1 MRITKQ
7 LIALTFVLG
16 ICYSAS
22 AQESGTLIVLKDKT
36 IFWGKKDMPLKI
48 NDVSVGTLPSNTKLE
63 FELKPGS
70 YTLQSEAPFTSTPT
84 NVTIVAGQKTY
95 MKSFTTPNLAD
106 VNAQN
111 TTWTAIS
118 AGSGESIAEKYTDGT
133 VTIDGAGSLNTLS
146 PGAALSAPAVV
157 STAVATPAAASTDNS
172 EKSEEELKKEA
183 VDGFFKEM
191 SPLDIQ
197 EVIANNERQKE
208 LEKIG
213 DLYEFTPVDGVATA
227 EKQSTYSAAEF
238 EEPPKL
244 EKEFPNLKYRRSS
257 VYTLIVNDTT
267 RAGYPYIL
275 SAFGNAELPSKFN
288 NHNVGPYLID
298 GEGGVRQEEEQ
309 AANITEYINNNDVAK
324 KMIAKWFNRSAK
336 GGFNMDLIS
345 KRGFY
350 NATELDVALA
360 ESSARGTALLAD
372 AGEELIGNTF
382 VLVNDY
388 NFTNKEEVAKKVGGA
403 MKIGAMLAA
412 AAGEEGL
419 ADGLNTAAKVVDFV
433 GKGFIIRTRSY
444 LFQLDWNEEVAAR
457 FYTEFWT
464 TDGNLDP
471 AKVNAFNTTDIFKMK
486 LVGYQAA
493 TADVQSTKATTKSNE
508 ELIAEATIKAQNK
521 AIAKLEKTYEQF
533 RTKTPLFS
541 VDPLMAKIGTKEGL
555 EKNDKFEVLE
565 QFIDGQGRTRY
576 KRREIIKVGDV
587 WDNDFT
593 VGEESDGTDENGLN
607 GTIFKGSSKGLYEGM
622 LVRQIN

>member
-7 LIALTFVLG
+7 LLTLTFTLS
-16 ICYSAS
+16 IFFSAS
-22 AQESGTLIVLKDKT
+22 AQESGTLILLKDKT
-36 IFWGKKDMPLKI
+36 IFWGKKEMPVHI
-48 NDVSVGTLPSNTKLE
+48 NNINVGTLPSNTKLE
-63 FELKPGS
+63 LTLKPGRYS
-70 YTLQSEAPFTSTPT
+70 VESQAPFKSNPT
-84 NVTIVAGQKTY
+84 DVDITAGQITY
-95 MKSFTTPNLAD
+95 LKSFTTPNLAD

-111 TTWTAIS
+111 TTWTVIS
-118 AGSGESIAEKYTDGT
+118 AGSGESFAKKYTDGT
-133 VTIDGAGSLNTLS
+133 ITIEGAGSLNTLS
-146 PGAALSAPAVV
+146 PGAAMAA
-157 STAVATPAAASTDNS
+157 TAAVASAVASPEAASTDNS

-191 SPLDIQ
+191 SPLDIK
-197 EVIANNERQKE
+197 EVIANNERQKQ
-208 LEKIG
+208 LEAIA
-213 DLYEFTPVDGVATA
+213 DLYDFTVVEGATSA
-227 EKQSTYSAAEF
+227 EKESTYSAAEF

-275 SAFGNAELPSKFN
+275 SAFGNADLPSKFN

-298 GEGGVRQEEEQ
+298 GEGGVRKEEEQ
-309 AANITEYINNNDVAK
+309 AANITEYINSNDVAK
-324 KMIAKWFNRSAK
+324 KLVAKWFDRSPK
-336 GGFNMDLIS
+336 GGFDMELIS

-350 NATELDVALA
+350 NASELDVAMA

-403 MKIGAMLAA
+403 MKIGAFIAA

-419 ADGLNTAAKVVDFV
+419 ADGLNTAAEVVDFV

-444 LFQLDWNEEVAAR
+444 LYQLDWNADVANQ
-457 FYTEFWT
+457 FYSQFWT
-464 TDGNLDP
+464 SDDNLDP
-471 AKVNAFNTTDIFKMK
+471 TKVNAFNKTDIFKMK

-541 VDPLMAKIGTKEGL
+541 TDPLLAKIGTKEGV

-565 QFIDGQGRTRY
+565 QLVDGEGRTRY
-576 KRREIIKVGDV
+576 KRKAVIKAGDV
-587 WDNDFT
+587 WDNEYT
-593 VGEESDGTDENGLN
+593 VGAETEQTDGIT
-607 GTIFKGSSKGLYEGM
+607 GTTFKGSSKGLYEGM
-622 LVRQIN
+622 LIRQIN